1 MSKGVLPTHVGII
14 MDGNGRWAVRQNK
27 KRTEGHKA
35 GAKNVELITN
45 VAFSMGIK
53 TITLFAFSSEN
64 WKRPKEEVELLFG
77 LLKKYFKTHIKKIIK
92 NKIKLNVMG
101 DLEGLPEDVRE
112 IIKKQMEETKDF
124 NDHVLNIALNYGG
137 RAEIVKAVKT
147 ALEKGEEITEES
159 ISKNLYT
166 YDFGEPE
173 LIIRTSGEK
182 RLSNFML
189 YQSAYS
195 EFYFTDVL
203 WPDFNEEC
211 FKKAIDDYMNRDRRF
226 GNINA

>member
-1 MSKGVLPTHVGII
+1 
-14 MDGNGRWAVRQNK
+14 
-27 KRTEGHKA
+27 
-35 GAKNVELITN
+35 
-45 VAFSMGIK
+45 MGIK

-64 WKRPKEEVELLFG
+64 WKRPKEEVDLLFG
-77 LLKKYFKTHIKKIIK
+77 LLKRYFKTHIKKIIK

-101 DLEGLPEDVRE
+101 DLTALPTDLRE
-112 IIKKQMEETKDF
+112 IIEKQMEETKCFDE
-124 NDHVLNIALNYGG
+124 HVLNIAINYGG
-137 RAEIVKAVKT
+137 RAEIVKAVK
-147 ALEKGEEITEES
+147 EVISNGEEITEES
-159 ISKNLYT
+159 ISKHLYT

-211 FKKAIDDYMNRDRRF
+211 FKKAIDDYMGRDRRF